1 MSLEDDL
8 KAEVR
13 QIYAD
18 KWSRRDGRK
27 VPEDT
32 DVTAGNDA
40 VDIEVALLYTDL
52 SESTKLVDNFK
63 DWFAA
68 ENYKT
73 FLRCAT
79 KIIRNE
85 GGHIRSFDGDRVMG
99 IFIGNAKCT
108 QAVRAG
114 LKINWAVK
122 EIIMPALKRERPNTK
137 YVMKHVTGIDRS
149 NQMAIKAGIREWND
163 LAWIGRAA
171 NHAAKL
177 TTLSDTY
184 ATWITDKVY
193 DVMADE
199 AKFSNGTNMWEE
211 RKWTVQYNRRIYR
224 SKYKWKV
231 S

>member
-1 MSLEDDL
+1 MSLKDDL
-8 KAEVR
+8 NVEVKK
-13 QIYAD
+13 IYAD

-27 VPEDT
+27 VPEDK
-32 DVTAGNDA
+32 DVIAGNDA
-40 VDIEVALLYTDL
+40 VDIEAAVLYTDL
-52 SESTKLVDNFK
+52 SGSTKLVDNFK

-79 KIIRNE
+79 KVIRKE

-99 IFIGNAKCT
+99 IFIGDSKCT
-108 QAVRAG
+108 RAVRAG

-122 EIIMPALKRERPNTK
+122 KIIMPALKNERPNTK

-149 NQMAIKAGIREWND
+149 NLMAIKAGIREWND
-163 LAWIGRAA
+163 LAWIGKAA

-177 TTLSDTY
+177 TSLSDTY
-184 ATWITDKVY
+184 PTWITDKVY
-193 DVMADE
+193 GIITDE
-199 AKFSNGTNMWEE
+199 AKFSDGINMWEE
-211 RKWTVQYNRRIYR
+211 SKWTAQNNRRIYR
-224 SKYKWKV
+224 STYMWKI